1 MDPVLFLHI
10 QKTAGTSLNRSV
22 EKNFGPDFI
31 ERDYGVDAPHTTDL
45 VRRYIYDSPTINQFG
60 LLEETRAKNT
70 RWITGHA
77 PADRYIHL
85 YGAPNTVSFV
95 RDPVER
101 ILSEFRYLKRAGKMD
116 RSLGDFYQ
124 TAAETNKQFSVLG
137 HVPWRA
143 CHLVGSLEAYDQ
155 CVSLLAQE
163 LDFALEILH
172 ENKNTAVTEDDE
184 IDNETR
190 AAIRQHNALDCRFV
204 SQVRAYL
211 DARLTAFEAGKPFC
225 HHEIAF
231 EPDKHIIGWAF
242 ARNSDSPVSVEL
254 WVNGKLQATAQASEH
269 RPELQAVGAP
279 RLGHNGFR
287 FVLDAHKSAQHIELI
302 AADTGQSL
310 FSWQRQSSDN
320 HN

>member
-1 MDPVLFLHI
+1 MNPVLFLHI
-10 QKTAGTSLNRSV
+10 QKTAGTSLNKSA
-22 EKNFGPDFI
+22 EKIFGPDFI
-31 ERDYGVDAPHTTDL
+31 ERDYGVEAPHTSSLT
-45 VRRYIYDSPTINQFG
+45 RRYIYESPTINQFG
-60 LLEETRAKNT
+60 LLEETRARNT

-85 YGAPNTVSFV
+85 YGAPNTISFV

-116 RSLGDFYQ
+116 RSLDDFYQ

-143 CHLVGSLEAYDQ
+143 CHLVGSVETYGRCLT
-155 CVSLLAQE
+155 LLAQE
-163 LDFALEILH
+163 LNLPLEILH
-172 ENKNTAVTEDDE
+172 ENKNTAAANADE
-184 IDNETR
+184 FKNETL

-211 DARLTAFEAGKPFC
+211 DARLNAFETGKPFC

-242 ARNSDSPVSVEL
+242 TRKSDSPVAVEL
-254 WVNGKLQATAQASEH
+254 LINGKIQASTQASEH

-279 RLGHNGFR
+279 RLGHCGFR
-287 FVLDAHKSAQHIELI
+287 FVLDGHKSAQHIELI